1 MINFKDISYL
11 KEGNTKQKKAFITL
25 TDLKIFEILRPFT
38 PVLTG
43 TIPIK
48 IDIDNSDLDIIC
60 FCKDLNEFKK
70 ILIKSFGKQNNFEI
84 LNKIIRNH
92 KTIIVRFTSKN
103 FIIEI
108 FGQDRPI
115 NQQEAYLHML
125 IEYKILQEKGESFRK
140 QIIKLK
146 KQAYKTEPAFAKLLG
161 IKGDPYLEL
170 LNY

>member
-11 KEGNTKQKKAFITL
+11 NEGNTKQKKTYITL

-43 TIPIK
+43 TIPIE

-70 ILIKSFGKQNNFEI
+70 FLIKSFDKQNNFEI
-84 LNKIIRNH
+84 HEKIIRNY
-92 KTIIVRFTSKN
+92 KTIIVRFISRN
-103 FIIEI
+103 FVIEI
-108 FGQDRPI
+108 FGQDRPVD
-115 NQQEAYLHML
+115 QQEAYLHML
-125 IEYKILQEKGESFRK
+125 IEYKILEEKGESFRK

-161 IKGDPYLEL
+161 INGDPYLEL